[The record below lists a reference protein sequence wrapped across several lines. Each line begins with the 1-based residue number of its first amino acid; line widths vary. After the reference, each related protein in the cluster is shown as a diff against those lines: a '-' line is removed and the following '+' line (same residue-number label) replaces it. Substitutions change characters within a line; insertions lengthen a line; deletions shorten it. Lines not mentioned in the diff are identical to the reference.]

1 MTYYSANNKFKYT
14 LTNNTNYTVEQL
26 DYDII
31 LSTFNRWD
39 SLVTVD
45 SRHGSSY
52 QITINITID
61 PLDIGILGAAWIDSV
76 YQLTTGGITGSFGD
90 IVPYVGN
97 IIISSSKM
105 YTLKTTNHNGGKS
118 SLYHVLLHEIGHI
131 LGIGTLWWDG
141 DENRTGSPL
150 TSYDDNG
157 TTKYYYTGTNA
168 LREYK
173 SYFAYL

>member
-97 IIISSSKM
+97 IIIRK
-105 YTLKTTNHNGGKS
+105 
-118 SLYHVLLHEIGHI
+118 
-131 LGIGTLWWDG
+131 
-141 DENRTGSPL
+141 
-150 TSYDDNG
+150 
-157 TTKYYYTGTNA
+157 
-168 LREYK
+168 
-173 SYFAYL
+173 